1 MEYQYRPRET
11 EQSFDQSQ
19 FSNQTQSEN
28 IASERLRKAIERN
41 RQRQAMREPRGPE
54 AQREAHAQTHTQNR
68 TQAPPFRPAPQPQQQ
83 TQTQRANEQSTNTQF
98 RQGFSR
104 VEDIGFAA
112 EFKRERK
119 IPGNSVDY
127 MPSRGQRELVVA
139 KPMQAKTSRISREE
153 KNRYIKWAVTGS
165 WIFIGLLFFR
175 LIFANR
181 GVVEYYS
188 LYNTL
193 KDKENSLSLVEQ
205 ENLHA
210 IKEIEKIRS
219 DTGYQKRMIRDNLGY
234 IAEDEFMVLFA
245 KR

>member
-41 RQRQAMREPRGPE
+41 RQRQAMRETSAGPE
-54 AQREAHAQTHTQNR
+54 SQTQARSQTQSR
-68 TQAPPFRPAPQPQQQ
+68 TQAPPFRPAPQQQ
-83 TQTQRANEQSTNTQF
+83 TQTQRPNEQTTNTQF

-119 IPGNSVDY
+119 IPGNNVDY

-139 KPMQAKTSRISREE
+139 KPMQAKSSRISREE

-193 KDKENSLSLVEQ
+193 KDKENSLSDVEQ